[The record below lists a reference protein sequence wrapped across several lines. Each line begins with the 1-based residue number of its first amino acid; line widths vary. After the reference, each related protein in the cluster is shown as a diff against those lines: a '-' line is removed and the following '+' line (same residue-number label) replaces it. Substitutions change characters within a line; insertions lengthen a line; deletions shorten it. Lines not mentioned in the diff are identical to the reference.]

1 MKQLKIKIKNMKRF
15 YWNEDTLQYFKN
27 IEFNERL
34 NLMMDFVKNEC
45 DLENGESVQDL
56 YNDLNKQVLEYKK

>member
-1 MKQLKIKIKNMKRF
+1 MKRF
-15 YWNEDTLQYFKN
+15 FWNEDTLQYFKN

-56 YNDLNKQVLEYKK
+56 YNDLNRQVLEYKK

>member
-1 MKQLKIKIKNMKRF
+1 MKMF
-15 YWNEDTLQYFKN
+15 YWNEETLQYFKS

-45 DLENGESVQDL
+45 DLEEGETVTML

>member
-1 MKQLKIKIKNMKRF
+1 MKRF

-34 NLMMDFVKNEC
+34 NIMMNFVENEC

-56 YNDLNKQVLEYKK
+56 YNDLNRQVLEYKK

>member
-1 MKQLKIKIKNMKRF
+1 MKTF
-15 YWNEDTLQYFKN
+15 YWNEETLQYFKN

-45 DLENGESVQDL
+45 DLEDGESVQDL

>member
-1 MKQLKIKIKNMKRF
+1 MKTF
-15 YWNEDTLQYFKN
+15 YWNEETLQYFKS

-45 DLENGESVQDL
+45 DLEEGETVTML
-56 YNDLNKQVLEYKK
+56 YNDLNRQVLEYNK

>member
-1 MKQLKIKIKNMKRF
+1 MKTF
-15 YWNEDTLQYFKN
+15 YWNEETLQYFKN

-45 DLENGESVQDL
+45 DLENGESIQDL
-56 YNDLNKQVLEYKK
+56 YNDLNRQVLEYKK

>member
-1 MKQLKIKIKNMKRF
+1 MKLNKNMKRF
-15 YWNEDTLQYFKN
+15 HWNEETLQYFKN

-45 DLENGESVQDL
+45 DLEDGESVQDL

>member
-1 MKQLKIKIKNMKRF
+1 MKTF
-15 YWNEDTLQYFKN
+15 YWNEETLQYFKN

>member
-1 MKQLKIKIKNMKRF
+1 MKRF

-27 IEFNERL
+27 IKFGKERI
-34 NLMMDFVKNEC
+34 NSMMDFVKNEC
-45 DLENGESVQDL
+45 DLEDGESVQDL

>member
-1 MKQLKIKIKNMKRF
+1 LE
-15 YWNEDTLQYFKN
+15 WNEDTLQYFKN

-45 DLENGESVQDL
+45 DLEDGETVQDL

>member
-1 MKQLKIKIKNMKRF
+1 MKTF
-15 YWNEDTLQYFKN
+15 YWNEETLQYFKS

-45 DLENGESVQDL
+45 DLEEGETVSML
-56 YNDLNKQVLEYKK
+56 YNDLNRQVLEYNK

>member
-1 MKQLKIKIKNMKRF
+1 MKTF
-15 YWNEDTLQYFKN
+15 YWNEETLQYFKS

-45 DLENGESVQDL
+45 DLEEGETVTML
-56 YNDLNKQVLEYKK
+56 YNDLNKQVLEYNK

>member
-1 MKQLKIKIKNMKRF
+1 MKKF

-34 NLMMDFVKNEC
+34 NLMMDFVENEC
-45 DLENGESVQDL
+45 DLEDGESVQDL
-56 YNDLNKQVLEYKK
+56 YNDLNRQVLEYKK

>member
-1 MKQLKIKIKNMKRF
+1 MKKF
-15 YWNEDTLQYFKN
+15 YWNEETLQHFKS

-45 DLENGESVQDL
+45 DLEEGETVSML
-56 YNDLNKQVLEYKK
+56 YNDLNKQVLEYNK

>member
-1 MKQLKIKIKNMKRF
+1 MKTF
-15 YWNEDTLQYFKN
+15 YWNEETLQYFKS

-45 DLENGESVQDL
+45 DLEEGETVSML
-56 YNDLNKQVLEYKK
+56 YNDLNRQVLEYKK

>member
-1 MKQLKIKIKNMKRF
+1 MKTF
-15 YWNEDTLQYFKN
+15 YWNEETLQYFKS

-45 DLENGESVQDL
+45 DLEEGETVTML
-56 YNDLNKQVLEYKK
+56 YNDLNRQVLEYKK

>member
-1 MKQLKIKIKNMKRF
+1 MKTF
-15 YWNEDTLQYFKN
+15 YWDEETLQYFKS

-45 DLENGESVQDL
+45 DLEEGETVTML
-56 YNDLNKQVLEYKK
+56 YNDLNRQVLEYNK

>member
-1 MKQLKIKIKNMKRF
+1 MKRF

-34 NLMMDFVKNEC
+34 NLMMDFVENEC

>member
-1 MKQLKIKIKNMKRF
+1 MKTF
-15 YWNEDTLQYFKN
+15 YWNEETLQYFKN

-45 DLENGESVQDL
+45 DLEDGESVQDL
-56 YNDLNKQVLEYKK
+56 YNDLNRQVLEYKK

>member
-1 MKQLKIKIKNMKRF
+1 MKRF

-45 DLENGESVQDL
+45 DLEDGESVQDL
-56 YNDLNKQVLEYKK
+56 YNDLNRQVLEYKKPKNEYKRINK

>member
-1 MKQLKIKIKNMKRF
+1 MKRF

-34 NLMMDFVKNEC
+34 NLMMDFVENEC
-45 DLENGESVQDL
+45 DLEDGESVQDL
-56 YNDLNKQVLEYKK
+56 YNDLNKQVLEYKEL